1 MIGFLIILPFLSPAL
16 LTSLL
21 AFVAGIMVYIS
32 IDELLPMAHRYGHSH
47 TVILGVIIGML
58 LMAVSLLIL

>member
-1 MIGFLIILPFLSPAL
+1 MLLS
-16 LTSLL
+16 SLL

-32 IDELLPMAHRYGHSH
+32 IDELLPMAHRYGHNH
-47 TVILGVIIGML
+47 TVILGFLLGMA